1 MEAPITEA
9 SRQARADDLWVVMI
23 EACDRVTR
31 KQMKAEEA
39 AQKKP
44 QYSAWSDHFYGETF
58 PAFMRQNLTSI
69 AIAIDPVAGER
80 MAQEYIEQYCEYRS
94 TATPKG
100 MAEQLIGRLIQ

>member
-1 MEAPITEA
+1 
-9 SRQARADDLWVVMI
+9 MI

-58 PAFMRQNLTSI
+58 PIFMRQNLSSI

-80 MAQEYIEQYCEYRS
+80 MAQEYIEQYCAYRN
-94 TATPKG
+94 TATPKS
-100 MAEQLIGRLIQ
+100 MAEQLIGRLTT